1 MKTANVVAFAAVGAL
16 LLGGFYLFSR
26 QGGVPA
32 FGQVVKEGGD
42 KADKHELS
50 VTGTG
55 TIRIKPD
62 SARLFFTVESY
73 AEQIRPA
80 RGDNA
85 AKVQKV
91 MKALADLKIANL
103 KSKSD
108 NLNVYQLTDAS
119 GHQLP
124 RVIGY
129 RVNNSFTVLVE
140 NEDRAKLS
148 ADASRVLD
156 AVLENGGT
164 GISQIVF
171 FKKGAEMEQLRRQA
185 MTKAVQDALANGRA
199 LLAGMDRTKL
209 EPLTVSVSP
218 QYRFPDGMTNNV
230 FVQQAAIPAAG
241 GEATASALVAGE
253 LVISCQVSLTCRY

>member
-1 MKTANVVAFAAVGAL
+1 MKTRNVVAFAAVGAL
-16 LLGGFYLFSR
+16 LLGALILFSR
-26 QGGVPA
+26 VGGGPA
-32 FGQVVKEGGD
+32 FGQVIKDGGD
-42 KADKHELS
+42 KTDKRELTVS
-50 VTGTG
+50 GTG

-73 AEQIRPA
+73 AEQVRGA
-80 RGDNA
+80 RADNA
-85 AKVQKV
+85 VKVQRV
-91 MKALADLKIANL
+91 MKALTDLKITNL

-108 NLNVYQLTDAS
+108 NITVQQLTDAS

-124 RVIGY
+124 RIIGY
-129 RVNNSFTVLVE
+129 RITNSFTVLVE

-148 ADASRVLD
+148 SEASRVLD

-164 GISQIVF
+164 GVSQILF
-171 FKKGAEMEQLRRQA
+171 FKKGAEMEQLRREA

-209 EPLTVSVSP
+209 EPLTVSLTP
-218 QYRFPDGMTNNV
+218 QYHFPGGGLQNANFT
-230 FVQQAAIPAAG
+230 QGAPGGG

-253 LVISCQVSLTCRY
+253 LEISCQVNMTCRY